1 MAWDHDVG
9 GSNPFA
15 LIPEGEYRMKPAF
28 SFRRVKQE
36 IRRLDPDVKSNDP
49 AWKVAAILL
58 SSLAVGTNADRIA
71 RFASLPYRF
80 VREVARR
87 LRANGVWEG
96 RLLCVD
102 WFEDGGGGIAFW
114 CDVNVGLGYMERS

>member
-1 MAWDHDVG
+1 
-9 GSNPFA
+9 
-15 LIPEGEYRMKPAF
+15 MKPAF

-36 IRRLDPDVKSNDP
+36 IRRLDSEVKPGDL

-58 SSLAVGTNADRIA
+58 SSLAVGPNADRIA

-102 WFEDGGGGIAFW
+102 WFEEKSGGVAFW
-114 CDVNVGLGYMERS
+114 LDVNVGLGYMERA